1 METQFDAFILAAG
14 FGTRLRPLTHH
25 RPKPLVPV
33 CGVPM
38 LAYAL
43 ALCHRHGLDEVVV
56 NAHHLAE
63 QLRPWEG
70 QREGVRVTLSTEH
83 PEILGTAG
91 GLKQVAERLAPTFV
105 VVNGD
110 VLTDVDLDALRKA
123 VPSGGGAMALRPRGA
138 DRYGVVAA
146 DASGTVVELVD
157 EARATP
163 VGAVE
168 RTTHFTGIHAL
179 ARSTLDLVPKGYA
192 CVIRTVYQV
201 LVPERRVR
209 ALRHEGL
216 WLDIGDPR
224 AYHDANLAVLHKE
237 VTPPLDPF
245 ARAAWSRS
253 GTATTGRSHVRS
265 GATVDGDAWIGHS
278 VELGART
285 HIRDSIVGDHARLAA
300 GTEITRCI
308 VWDGVEV
315 PPGRYVD
322 AILHDGGV
330 LDLG

>member
-1 METQFDAFILAAG
+1 MFDAFVLAAG

-43 ALCHRHGLDEVVV
+43 ALCRRHGLDEVVV

-70 QREGVRVTLSTEH
+70 RHEGVQVSLSFEA

-110 VLTDVDLDALRKA
+110 VVTDVDLRTLRES
-123 VPSGGGAMALRPRGA
+123 VPPDGGAMALRPRGA
-138 DRYGVVAA
+138 ERYGVVAA
-146 DASGTVVELVD
+146 DATGTVVELVD
-157 EARATP
+157 VARGAP
-163 VGAVE
+163 VGAVD
-168 RTTHFTGIHAL
+168 RTTHFTGVHAL
-179 ARSTLDLVPKGYA
+179 ARSTLDLVPEGYA
-192 CVIRTVYQV
+192 CVVRTVYRA

-216 WLDIGDPR
+216 WLDVGDPR
-224 AYHDANLAVLHKE
+224 AYHHANLAVLKGE

-253 GTATTGRSHVRS
+253 GTATTGDPGAVS
-265 GATVDGDAWIGHS
+265 GATVEGDAWIGHS
-278 VELGART
+278 VSLGAGT
-285 HIRDSIVGDHARLAA
+285 HIRDAIVGDHARLAA
-300 GTEITRCI
+300 GTEIARCV
-308 VWDGVEV
+308 VWDGVDV
-315 PPGRYVD
+315 PPGRYAD
-322 AILHDGGV
+322 AILYDGGL
-330 LDLG
+330 LDLA